1 MAFHV
6 PFSHRPS
13 GQHNRPVYYIGYEN
27 PRRARRPRN
36 WWGINSLVLFFLTFG
51 IMSPLSLLMALKGL
65 SKRPRGSAVVGSLL
79 SLAGTAILGLIVV
92 TAVGHA
98 RQAKVRQMHRYQIM
112 QNAPMVSETED
123 LLVFAA
129 EEFEGFRDD
138 HDGKLP
144 EHHDG
149 NMLSIKH
156 IDAWG
161 KELMYEVDT
170 QYAGLRSAGPDT
182 EFFTA
187 DDVALAIEGETQAAG
202 EPLLPVG
209 GPAEAEID

>member
-13 GQHNRPVYYIGYEN
+13 GRHNRPVYYIGFAN
-27 PRRARRPRN
+27 PRRARKPRN

-51 IMSPLSLLMALKGL
+51 IMSPLSLLMGLKGL
-65 SKRPRGSAVVGSLL
+65 RKRPRRTAVAGTML
-79 SLAGTAILGLIVV
+79 SLVGTVVLGLIAV

-98 RQAKVRQMHRYQIM
+98 RQAKVRQMQRYQSM
-112 QNAPMVSETED
+112 QNAPMIAETQE
-123 LLVFAA
+123 LLSFAVK
-129 EEFEGFRDD
+129 EFEGYRDEN
-138 HDGKLP
+138 DGKLP

-149 NMLSIKH
+149 SMLSIKH

-170 QYAGLRSAGPDT
+170 QYAC
-182 EFFTA
+182 
-187 DDVALAIEGETQAAG
+187 
-202 EPLLPVG
+202 LLYTSPS
-209 GPAEAEID
+209 PRDS